1 MRMHSL
7 GKRPGEIEI
16 LKYFV
21 FPSQFEVSFISPQII
36 LKVTVNF
43 QKLYFHYGVEN
54 YFELMGMNLFHTI
67 LHHQSVILP
76 GYLG

>member
-7 GKRPGEIEI
+7 CKRPGEI

-21 FPSQFEVSFISPQII
+21 FTSQFEVSLISPQII
-36 LKVTVNF
+36 LKVTVSF

-54 YFELMGMNLFHTI
+54 YFELMEMNLFHTT
-67 LHHQSVILP
+67 LHHQSVILH
-76 GYLG
+76 GHLG